1 LQVYWKESIE
11 MPRPRFQKLDRDKQA
26 RILEAA
32 AREFS
37 VHGYDGASLNH
48 ILAAAG
54 ISKGAAYYYFDDKA
68 DLFGTVVHHYL
79 DHVIEEAEFD
89 LEDLSAESYWPKVL
103 ELADQMEAH
112 VAEMP
117 WVQGLAKAIWRMPRG
132 EVERGPLGEIL
143 RPLWAWLREI
153 VVRGQALGVVRRDL
167 PVDLL
172 VALIV
177 AMDEAGDRWLAENW
191 EAIGDVEARRVLLEV
206 VRCYRR
212 VCEPRED

>member
-1 LQVYWKESIE
+1 

-68 DLFGTVVHHYL
+68 DLFGTVIQHYL
-79 DHVIEEAEFD
+79 YHVIKEADFDVEELTAASF
-89 LEDLSAESYWPKVL
+89 WPKVL
-103 ELADQMEAH
+103 ELADQMQAH

-117 WVQGLAKAIWRMPRG
+117 WVLGLAKAIWRMPRA
-132 EVERGPLGEIL
+132 ELERGPLGEIL
-143 RPLWAWLREI
+143 RPFWVWIREV

-167 PVDLL
+167 PADLL
-172 VALIV
+172 VALV
-177 AMDEAGDRWLAENW
+177 LAMDEAGDRWLAENW
-191 EAIGDVEARRVLLEV
+191 DAIGDVEGRRILIEIA
-206 VRCYRR
+206 RCYQR
-212 VCEPRED
+212 VAEPREG